1 MICTGL
7 RTASC
12 AAVQMPWGYIGRKLD
27 LEGMRVGCVMSYITI
42 HRWGRGGGVSLIT
55 GSSEHIWAAVQHDNR
70 QQEPLKNSSRVFF
83 FFLYVGGCKLAE
95 QRSVWAWSTAS
106 AANLHWRC
114 AYKNARQSSYVVSV
128 CVSSAFFLCDRLIF
142 QIIYHLKCV
151 HAPSTHPTERRRRR
165 QANETW
171 KADNCRV
178 VSTFAVNK
186 RQISVFALDTKIAFV
201 LWLTWLPQPMH
212 Y

>member
-128 CVSSAFFLCDRLIF
+128 CITSAFLPHISDYLSSQVRPRPL
-142 QIIYHLKCV
+142 
-151 HAPSTHPTERRRRR
+151 HPPYR
-165 QANETW
+165 A
-171 KADNCRV
+171 A

>member
-55 GSSEHIWAAVQHDNR
+55 GSSEHIRAAVQHDNR

-83 FFLYVGGCKLAE
+83 FFYMQVVVNQLS
-95 QRSVWAWSTAS
+95 SVLCGRDPLPALRICIEDALIKMQDSLHMLSAS
-106 AANLHWRC
+106 VLLLHFC
-114 AYKNARQSSYVVSV
+114 
-128 CVSSAFFLCDRLIF
+128 LIF